1 MTVANYELDLNK
13 IFMAIIVSL
22 LSWNVYT
29 THRLSIDLA
38 VLGNKV
44 ENLEEVIQYRINQ
57 TSRSELN
64 AGQP

>member
-29 THRLSIDLA
+29 THQLSINLA

-44 ENLEEVIQYRINQ
+44 ENLEETVQFRINQ
-57 TSRSELN
+57 SLRSESS
-64 AGQP
+64 AGQH